1 MDMANGSRC
10 DNVSLNLSESSTRF
24 TSHPYLLVVIVT
36 VLCFLATFIIGANV
50 LILGLLVHRRYR
62 NKYVNRIKKQGNL
75 SPIRLSL
82 TISVSFLHLFVAVFC
97 MPLTI
102 VQVVNNGKWTLG
114 SSLCRLRTYAE
125 VLTEVVRIYHIVC
138 LSFDFFLMLRFPMR
152 HRMLSPSVGYRVLA
166 TVWAIPLVLFV
177 VAVSL
182 GWDTEGIEDALHCL
196 NQYNMCLVVLSQKV
210 VLLFFPIAI
219 ALTLFMMVGIA
230 VILKSRK
237 RPENR
242 SEQNRPSELI
252 PVDSEHPKVVINHNN
267 TSSCVNDQLCET
279 VDNQSNKRRLKTY
292 GCSNQIDS
300 LHYSV
305 KLSVKSINTACNS
318 SNIIGSTFRISE
330 CDLNSSNQI
339 IIPSTTEVQTSDAI
353 FTISKY
359 KANDRLEEMT
369 KKAHGPAT
377 ITENVDLSLS
387 KYKANDRLEE
397 MTKRA
402 HGPATITENVDL
414 SLSKYKANDRLE
426 EMTKRAHGPA
436 TITENVDLSLSK
448 YKANDRLEEM
458 TKRAHGP
465 ATITENVDL
474 SLSKY
479 KANDRLEEMTK
490 RAHGP
495 ATITENVDLSLSKY
509 KANDRLEE
517 MTKRAHGPATITENV
532 DLSLSKYKANDRLE
546 EMTKRTHGPATITEN
561 VDLSLSKY
569 KANDRLEEMTKRA
582 HGPATITVNVDL
594 SLSKYKANDRLE
606 EMTKRAHGPAT
617 ITENVDLS
625 LSKYKANDSLEE
637 ITKRAHGPTTI
648 TENVDLSLPVK
659 PNTKRNEKGLCFII
673 TLTTTNGIYMIISLV
688 FSALFA
694 FNTSLFP
701 LWFIS
706 LTFSMRYIHVA
717 SMPIYTLRLQYFRTL
732 LWNMKN
738 KCVSTCK

>member
-10 DNVSLNLSESSTRF
+10 DNVSLDLSESSTRF

-62 NKYVNRIKKQGNL
+62 NKYVNRIKKQGNF

-82 TISVSFLHLFVAVFC
+82 TTSVSFLHLFVAVFC

-114 SSLCRLRTYAE
+114 PSLCRLRTYAE

-152 HRMLSPSVGYRVLA
+152 HRMLSPSVGYVVLA

-230 VILKSRK
+230 VILKIRK
-237 RPENR
+237 RPKDR

-252 PVDSEHPKVVINHNN
+252 PEDSEHPKVLTNHNN
-267 TSSCVNDQLCET
+267 TSSRVNDQLCET
-279 VDNQSNKRRLKTY
+279 VDNQTNKGRLKTY
-292 GCSNQIDS
+292 GCSNHIDS
-300 LHYSV
+300 LHDSV
-305 KLSVKSINTACNS
+305 QQSVKSINTACNS
-318 SNIIGSTFRISE
+318 PNIIVKVDFNG
-330 CDLNSSNQI
+330 SNQM

-359 KANDRLEEMT
+359 KANDLLEEMT
-369 KKAHGPAT
+369 KRAHGPAT
-377 ITENVDLSLS
+377 ITENLDLSLPKYKENNRLEEMTKRAHGPATITENLDLSLS

-402 HGPATITENVDL
+402 HGPATITENLDL

-436 TITENVDLSLSK
+436 TITENLDLSLSK
-448 YKANDRLEEM
+448 YKENDSLEEM

-479 KANDRLEEMTK
+479 KENDSLEEMTKRAHGPATITENVDISLSKYKENDSLEEMTK

-509 KANDRLEE
+509 KENDSLEE
-517 MTKRAHGPATITENV
+517 MTKRAHGPATITENF
-532 DLSLSKYKANDRLE
+532 
-546 EMTKRTHGPATITEN
+546 
-561 VDLSLSKY
+561 
-569 KANDRLEEMTKRA
+569 
-582 HGPATITVNVDL
+582 
-594 SLSKYKANDRLE
+594 
-606 EMTKRAHGPAT
+606 
-617 ITENVDLS
+617 
-625 LSKYKANDSLEE
+625 
-637 ITKRAHGPTTI
+637 
-648 TENVDLSLPVK
+648 DLSLPVK
-659 PNTKRNEKGLCFII
+659 PNTKRNDIGLCFII
-673 TLTTTNGIYMIISLV
+673 TLTITNGIYLIVSLV

-717 SMPIYTLRLQYFRTL
+717 SMPLYTLRLQYFQTL